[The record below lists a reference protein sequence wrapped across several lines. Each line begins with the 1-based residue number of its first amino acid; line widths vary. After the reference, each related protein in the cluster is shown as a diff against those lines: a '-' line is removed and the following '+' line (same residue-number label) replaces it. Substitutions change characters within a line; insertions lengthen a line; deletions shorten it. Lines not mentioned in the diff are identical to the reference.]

1 MAGNPHN
8 YPSSI
13 LVARQAAFAAC
24 AGQLCSTGPCFM
36 IVPHAHLH
44 FDITPPRKR
53 AGANGVT
60 GASGI

>member
-1 MAGNPHN
+1 
-8 YPSSI
+8 
-13 LVARQAAFAAC
+13 
-24 AGQLCSTGPCFM
+24 M